1 MDRSDGKTQPHE
13 WDWVLPEAQGSRP
26 VDVSNPSVTRSA
38 KREGSRAGEL
48 GLEPSLFH
56 VKHHAPKNKQSP
68 RRGRPAPEARVVD
81 PTGLTVSRHRRQRQ

>member
-13 WDWVLPEAQGSRP
+13 WDWVLPETKGSRP

-38 KREGSRAGEL
+38 EARGQLK
-48 GLEPSLFH
+48 PNPQLFH
-56 VKHHAPKNKQSP
+56 VKHHVPKNKQSP

-81 PTGLTVSRHRRQRQ
+81 PASLTVFGHQRQHQ